1 MIVFFSSMY
10 LWFNKEKNKAKMVNF
25 KKQLGVYGLDIKKTK
40 LGIYSKKVDIYKN
53 LRIYFNPDG
62 TFNMNMKVP
71 FLFDSIGKWNA
82 AGNGLEDWNWL
93 YYESWDYS
101 TYKENFG
108 NQFTSPWTVDS
119 SFYIN
124 GATPQKGEEAIQ
136 MIYFTKI
143 PSDTG
148 TFFIPQ
154 SHTKDSTY

>member
-1 MIVFFSSMY
+1 MIVFFSSIY
-10 LWFNKEKNKAKMVNF
+10 LWINKEKNKAKTVNF
-25 KKQLGVYGLDIKKTK
+25 KKQLGVYALDIKKTE

-53 LRIYFNPDG
+53 LQISFNLDG

-101 TYKENFG
+101 KYKENIG
-108 NQFTSPWTVDS
+108 NQFTSPWTVDF

-124 GATPQKGEEAIQ
+124 GATPQKGEQGIQ
-136 MIYFTKI
+136 MIYFIKVR
-143 PSDTG
+143 
-148 TFFIPQ
+148 
-154 SHTKDSTY
+154 